1 MKLKELKEI
10 FQEEEEGKIILPNFQ
25 RDFVWDEKQQ
35 KELLATFLVELPISS
50 ILLLKGNPNDFNYRK
65 LCFKDEGVGAK
76 EDCLYLLDGQQ
87 RMSTLKSIFYNF
99 FDENWENNFN
109 KLYGKLK
116 NMWFIKVKRVGEETE
131 DIFGYEN
138 LEFKDENLRK
148 FTPQEVIDNIEVFK
162 VNKTKKTDWFHP
174 INIIGDGHCFAYPK
188 REFINKCTK
197 ECLVPLNGLVKDKGL
212 QEKILE
218 KIAEERIDEVISEI
232 ENEKD
237 LEKKKEKISKYFVGE
252 FKECLLENIENCGN
266 CANKFKYKITSF
278 WQTKVI
284 TFLENLLKQEIS
296 LIEIQKNE
304 ISRGIAIFE
313 TINKGGTPLDNFDL
327 IVAKAAKDSTKLALA
342 QRIRN
347 YLQIDIDLP
356 EFLQI
361 GNRKKWNANKM
372 NLTSKNADE
381 ISKRIKNQYLNLL
394 SIFYHTGENFEK
406 LKLEIIKRDKI
417 FEVETDGINKLTEK
431 VIKSL
436 LRALAFCN
444 LRLGILELGDI
455 SFDLILLPIA
465 YLLDKD
471 EIWNDEKSLNKI
483 EYWYWVSIFTG
494 RYREKQNTRVV
505 EDLKMLADWILL
517 KDKNNEKVKELLEE
531 KIKKVLKVEDYS
543 DLKTLKNNSQTHS
556 ALSKGIL
563 AYVLS
568 TNPFDLL
575 TNQQRRLYDEVI
587 IKANLKLEDHH
598 LIPVGGDKKIGG
610 DLSSTIRNDK
620 KHILNSVLNLTKISK
635 EANGKISNM
644 KLDEYIAQV
653 DEVCR
658 ISHFIPKNL
667 DKKPDENIEAY
678 YERLIKDRYDNIR
691 DALIK
696 ELHELKK

>member
-1 MKLKELKEI
+1 MKLKELKEL

-76 EDCLYLLDGQQ
+76 EDCFYLLDGQQ
-87 RMSTLKSIFYNF
+87 RMSTLKSIFHNF

-116 NMWFIKVKRVGEETE
+116 NMWFIKLKRAGEENE

-148 FTPQEVIDNIEVFK
+148 FTPQEVVDNIEVFK

-188 REFINKCTK
+188 KEFINKCTK
-197 ECLVPLNGLVKDKGL
+197 EYLVPLNGLVKDKGL

-218 KIAEERIDEVISEI
+218 KIAEERIDEIISEI

-237 LEKKKEKISKYFVGE
+237 LEKKKEKINKYFVGE
-252 FKECLLENIENCGN
+252 FKECLLKNIENCGS

-347 YLQIDIDLP
+347 YLQVDIDLP

-361 GNRKKWNANKM
+361 GNRKKWNASKM

-394 SIFYHTGENFEK
+394 SIFYHTGDNFEK

-417 FEVETDGINKLTEK
+417 FEVETDGINRLTEK

-505 EDLKMLADWILL
+505 EDLKILANWIML
-517 KDKNNEKVKELLEE
+517 KDKNNEKVEELLEE
-531 KIKKVLKVEDYS
+531 KINKVLRVEDYS

-587 IKANLKLEDHH
+587 VKSNLKLEDHH
-598 LIPVGGDKKIGG
+598 LIPVGGEKKIGG
-610 DLSSTIRNDK
+610 DLSSAIRNDK

-644 KLDEYIAQV
+644 KLDEYITQV

-667 DKKPDENIEAY
+667 DKKSDENIETY
-678 YERLIKDRYDNIR
+678 YERLIEDRYSNIR

-696 ELHELKK
+696 ELYELKK

>member
-1 MKLKELKEI
+1 MSSKNNSINIFISNIEI
-10 FQEEEEGKIILPNFQ
+10 YQSSC
-25 RDFVWDEKQQ
+25 
-35 KELLATFLVELPISS
+35 LAHI
-50 ILLLKGNPNDFNYRK
+50 Y
-65 LCFKDEGVGAK
+65 
-76 EDCLYLLDGQQ
+76 
-87 RMSTLKSIFYNF
+87 
-99 FDENWENNFN
+99 
-109 KLYGKLK
+109 
-116 NMWFIKVKRVGEETE
+116 KVKRTDEESE

-138 LEFKDENLRK
+138 LEFKDENLRR
-148 FTPQEVIDNIEVFK
+148 FTPQEVVDNIEVFK

-188 REFINKCTK
+188 REFIDKCKK
-197 ECLVPLNGLVKDKGL
+197 ECLVPLNGLVKHKRL
-212 QEKILE
+212 QETILDE
-218 KIAEERIDEVISEI
+218 IAEERIKEIISEI

-252 FKECLLENIENCGN
+252 FKECLLENIENIEN
-266 CANKFKYKITSF
+266 CANKFKYKISSV
-278 WQTKVI
+278 WQTKMI
-284 TFLENLLKQEIS
+284 NFLESLLKQQIS

-327 IVAKAAKDSTKLALA
+327 IVAKAAKEPNEKVLA
-342 QRIRN
+342 QRVREN
-347 YLQIDIDLP
+347 LQKEINIP

-361 GNRKKWNANKM
+361 GNEKKWNAEKM
-372 NLTSKNADE
+372 NLIKNNDEVSK
-381 ISKRIKNQYLNLL
+381 KIKNQYLNLL
-394 SIFYHTGENFEK
+394 SIFYHVGDEFKK
-406 LKLEIIKRDKI
+406 LKLDIIKREKI
-417 FEVETDGINKLTEK
+417 FEVEASGINRLTEK

-587 IKANLKLEDHH
+587 IEANLKLEDHH

-610 DLSSTIRNDK
+610 DLSSAIRNDK